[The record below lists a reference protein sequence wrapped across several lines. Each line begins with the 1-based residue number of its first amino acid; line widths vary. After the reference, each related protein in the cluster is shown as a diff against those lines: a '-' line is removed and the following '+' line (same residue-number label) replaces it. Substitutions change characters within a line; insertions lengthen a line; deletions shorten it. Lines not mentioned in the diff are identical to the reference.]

1 VFELDARSGELRKQ
15 GVKIKLQDQPF
26 QILQVLLERPG
37 EVVTREDLRTRIW
50 GADTFVDF
58 EKGLYNAVKKLREAL
73 GDDPATPRYIETLP
87 KRGYRFIAPL
97 NGDGLAGPTLVMP
110 TPVDQAAPGDQPSHD
125 AKEKVRWFRS
135 HRALILSAAAG
146 LLVIGLF
153 LAVKR
158 LWVPVPEGET
168 STSAAYAEYLKGIG
182 YLARYDVSGN
192 IDHAIESLSA
202 AVRLDPHYAR
212 ALSSLGRAQ
221 WLKARINNDAQ
232 EREVAI
238 KSILESIRLA
248 PGLAEG
254 HVSLGEVY
262 ADTGRTAEAVQE
274 ERSALRISPDNA
286 QAYRILGKAYAR
298 NGQYEQAET
307 QYREAIRRQPSDW
320 HGYLLLGLFY
330 FDRGRIAD
338 ARSAYLS
345 ALNLTPN
352 NELLYRN
359 LAVLDMSEGKFREAS
374 DRIAKTTQFE
384 PVARTYLTLGM
395 AYYYQ
400 RRYAESAAAFNSGIQ
415 LDANLYGL
423 WGDLG
428 EAYLHIPDS
437 EQKAKDAFRKA
448 ITLAEKHL
456 EAVRSDDSAHA
467 DLAEYWATLK
477 RKDRAEDEINKIPP
491 QSRNTFA
498 DRLVPTYE
506 LLGNRRQAVQIVQ
519 SLRPDDPLLIF
530 VKNDP
535 DLELLWRDPALRQ
548 QR

>member
-1 VFELDARSGELRKQ
+1 
-15 GVKIKLQDQPF
+15 
-26 QILQVLLERPG
+26 
-37 EVVTREDLRTRIW
+37 
-50 GADTFVDF
+50 
-58 EKGLYNAVKKLREAL
+58 
-73 GDDPATPRYIETLP
+73 
-87 KRGYRFIAPL
+87 
-97 NGDGLAGPTLVMP
+97 
-110 TPVDQAAPGDQPSHD
+110 
-125 AKEKVRWFRS
+125 
-135 HRALILSAAAG
+135 
-146 LLVIGLF
+146 
-153 LAVKR
+153 
-158 LWVPVPEGET
+158 
-168 STSAAYAEYLKGIG
+168 
-182 YLARYDVSGN
+182 
-192 IDHAIESLSA
+192 
-202 AVRLDPHYAR
+202 
-212 ALSSLGRAQ
+212 
-221 WLKARINNDAQ
+221 
-232 EREVAI
+232 
-238 KSILESIRLA
+238 
-248 PGLAEG
+248 
-254 HVSLGEVY
+254 
-262 ADTGRTAEAVQE
+262 
-274 ERSALRISPDNA
+274 
-286 QAYRILGKAYAR
+286 
-298 NGQYEQAET
+298 
-307 QYREAIRRQPSDW
+307 
-320 HGYLLLGLFY
+320 LFY